1 MNRQTKL
8 NLYTYIAFLLL
19 AITGIMYGTF
29 LLNKYSNL
37 RIWTSFNV
45 LMMLAGIPFL
55 FIFSKADIPNFWQAN
70 LKNKNRIG
78 IPFLVGLFFGLLD
91 VFVFKIILHPEPY
104 KELPPS
110 LQPFPYSIFIYFS
123 GAFEIEVFYRLIPL
137 TILCIL
143 GKWFKKGQFFNY
155 FFIPGALLTALRE
168 PIEQLQTGDV
178 WLTVY
183 SFSSGF
189 TMNFIQAL
197 YFKNYGFIGSLS
209 LRLGHYSIWHI
220 ILGIYVQYSEL

>member
-19 AITGIMYGTF
+19 AITGIMYGNF

-37 RIWTSFNV
+37 RVWTSFNV

-70 LKNKNRIG
+70 FKNKNRIG

-104 KELPPS
+104 KELPPF

-137 TILCIL
+137 TIVCLL
-143 GKWFKKGQFFNY
+143 GKWFKRGQFFNC

-189 TMNFIQAL
+189 IMNFIQGL
-197 YFKNYGFIGSLS
+197 YFKNNGFISSIS

-220 ILGIYVQYSEL
+220 ILGIYVQYFEI